1 MTVSAADKAQDNLV
15 AMGLFLCSSVAF
27 ACMHAMIKHIATDM
41 HPFEIAFFR
50 NLFGVIVLAPVFLR
64 HGFGPLRTRRPGL
77 MFLRAAINTLTM
89 ISFFM
94 ALALA
99 PLADVAALNFTAPIF
114 ATLLA
119 MLFLGEKVGV
129 RRWAAILA
137 GLAGAM
143 LVLRPGFGT
152 LETGHVLTLFSAICW
167 GVILMIIKILS
178 RTESALTITLYMGLW
193 MTPLSA
199 IPAAFFWTWP
209 DFDLLL
215 WLAAIGVVGTAG
227 QYLVTEALR
236 RGDTTVIMPLDFFKL
251 VWAGVLGVVL
261 FGELPDAFTWAGGAV
276 IFLSATYIAL
286 RERRLKK
293 DPGLPVPR
301 TPGQS

>member
-1 MTVSAADKAQDNLV
+1 MMNASEDKAHSNLV
-15 AMGLFLCSSVAF
+15 AMGLFLCSSVTF

-50 NLFGVIVLAPVFLR
+50 NLFGVIILAPAFLR
-64 HGFGPLRTRRPGL
+64 HGFSPLRTKRPFL
-77 MFLRAAINTLTM
+77 MFLRGAINTGTM
-89 ISFFM
+89 ICFFM

-119 MLFLGEKVGV
+119 TLFLGEKVGM
-129 RRWAAILA
+129 RRWTAILF

-143 LVLRPGFGT
+143 LILRPGFGT
-152 LETGHVLTLFSAICW
+152 LELGHVLTLVSAVSW
-167 GVILMIIKILS
+167 GLILMIIKILS

-199 IPAAFFWTWP
+199 VPAAFVWTWP
-209 DFDLLL
+209 DFELLL
-215 WLAAIGVVGTAG
+215 WLVGIGAVGTAG
-227 QYLVTEALR
+227 QYLVAEALR
-236 RGDTTVIMPLDFFKL
+236 RGDTGVIMPLDFFKL
-251 VWAGVLGVVL
+251 VWAAVLGVVL
-261 FGELPDAFTWAGGAV
+261 FNELPDAFTWAGGAV

-286 RERRLKK
+286 RERKLKK
-293 DPGLPVPR
+293 DPGPPVPR